1 MTSGKWLKTRDK
13 ASSRRSSRCSRSSA
27 SVADLDLAIYVL
39 MHSLVHAVVY
49 DHPRHVSLERATDE
63 IVHLIRAH
71 LTAAPMMP
79 QASA

>member
-1 MTSGKWLKTRDK
+1 
-13 ASSRRSSRCSRSSA
+13 
-27 SVADLDLAIYVL
+27 VADLDLAIYVL